1 MASEPHSENPA
12 TAEELMAKMLKKRLY
27 VVIWKSYGKP
37 DLIKANLAKHLQF
50 MIGLEQRGAL
60 FASGPFAPGN
70 GAQIGDG
77 LTILRAVSL
86 DEAKVFANSDPFVIA
101 GARTLRHPRMDLMEG
116 RIGISLDFSSGGYK
130 SMTGRLDGI
139 DCDDDQQVSA

>member
-1 MASEPHSENPA
+1 MASQPHSETP
-12 TAEELMAKMLKKRLY
+12 TSAEQLMAKMLKKRLY
-27 VVIWKSYGKP
+27 AVIWKSYGKP
-37 DLIKANLAKHLQF
+37 DLIKQNLAKHLQY

-60 FASGPFAPGN
+60 FASGPFAPGG

-101 GARTLRHPRMDLMEG
+101 GARTYDIREWTLMEG
-116 RIGISLDFSSGGYK
+116 RIGISLDFSSGAYK
-130 SMTGRLDGI
+130 VD
-139 DCDDDQQVSA
+139 

>member
-1 MASEPHSENPA
+1 MASEPHPETPA
-12 TAEELMAKMLKKRLY
+12 SAEELMAKMLKKRLY
-27 VVIWKSYGKP
+27 AVIWKSYGKP

-50 MIGLEQRGAL
+50 MIALEQRGAL

-101 GARTLRHPRMDLMEG
+101 GARTYEIREWTLMEG

-130 SMTGRLDGI
+130 VD
-139 DCDDDQQVSA
+139 

>member
-1 MASEPHSENPA
+1 MASEPQSQTPA
-12 TAEELMAKMLKKRLY
+12 SAEELMAKMLKKRLY
-27 VVIWKSYGKP
+27 VVIWKSFGKP

-50 MIGLEQRGAL
+50 MIGLEKRGAL

-86 DEAKVFANSDPFVIA
+86 DEAKVFANSDPFVLA
-101 GARTLRHPRMDLMEG
+101 GARTYDIREWTIMEG
-116 RIGISLDFSSGGYK
+116 RIGINLDFSDNTY
-130 SMTGRLDGI
+130 RI
-139 DCDDDQQVSA
+139 D

>member
-1 MASEPHSENPA
+1 MASDFKSMIQQL
-12 TAEELMAKMLKKRLY
+12 TSKMLNKRLY
-27 VVIWKSYGKP
+27 AVIWKSYGKP

-77 LTILRAVSL
+77 MTILRAVTL

-101 GARTLRHPRMDLMEG
+101 GARSYEIREWTLMEG
-116 RIGISLDFSSGGYK
+116 RIGISLDFSDNSY
-130 SMTGRLDGI
+130 RI
-139 DCDDDQQVSA
+139 D

>member
-1 MASEPHSENPA
+1 MASEPQSQTPA
-12 TAEELMAKMLKKRLY
+12 SAEELMAKMLKKRLY
-27 VVIWKSYGKP
+27 VVIWKSFGKP
-37 DLIKANLAKHLQF
+37 ELVKANLARHLQF
-50 MIGLEQRGAL
+50 MIGLERRGAL

-101 GARTLRHPRMDLMEG
+101 GARTYDIREWTLMEG
-116 RIGISLDFSSGGYK
+116 NIGITVNFSDGGY
-130 SMTGRLDGI
+130 RI
-139 DCDDDQQVSA
+139 D